1 MGQKANP
8 IANRLYLNKSWQGK
22 WFAMGKDYAAKIIED
37 EKIRKIIFD
46 TVGPQAMIGKI
57 EIERSIGDLKIV
69 IYTGRPGVIIG
80 RAGKGLQSLREKL
93 GKILKGKFKLDVIEV
108 KKADL
113 DAQIVSDTIGIQI
126 SKRLPYRRAVKQ
138 AISKVMDAGAKGVKI
153 CISGRLG
160 GAEIARQE
168 KFNRGS
174 VPLSTLRKNIS
185 FGVTH
190 AKTTYGVIGVKVWI
204 NAPEENL

>member
-8 IANRLYLNKSWQGK
+8 IANRLSLTKSWQGK
-22 WFAMGKDYAAKIIED
+22 WFAMGKDYAPRIIED
-37 EKIRKIIFD
+37 EKIRRIIFE

-57 EIERSIGDLKIV
+57 EIERSIGDLKVLIF
-69 IYTGRPGVIIG
+69 TGRPGVIIG
-80 RAGKGLQSLREKL
+80 RGGKGLQTLREKL
-93 GKILKGKFKLDVIEV
+93 AKILKGKFKLDVMEV

-138 AISKVMDAGAKGVKI
+138 AVGKTMDAGAKGIKV
-153 CISGRLG
+153 CVSGRLG
-160 GAEIARQE
+160 GAEIARRE
-168 KFNRGS
+168 KFNQGS
-174 VPLSTLRKNIS
+174 VPLSTFRKNIS

-190 AKTTYGVIGVKVWI
+190 AKTTFGVVGVKVWI
-204 NAPEENL
+204 NTPEESV